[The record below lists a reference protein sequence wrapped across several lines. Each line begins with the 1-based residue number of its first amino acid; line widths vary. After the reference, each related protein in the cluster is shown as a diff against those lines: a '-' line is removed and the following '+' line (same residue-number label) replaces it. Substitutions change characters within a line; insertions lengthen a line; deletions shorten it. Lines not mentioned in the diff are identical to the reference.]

1 MTALETL
8 LFAETGTLGLRRT
21 TVHTARLCHVQQRPL
36 WWRGQRIRLKQ
47 GPWGVKAEHDDL
59 VAAAKALHRP
69 LSQIAAQA
77 LTAAHANAAVP
88 EDQE

>member
-21 TVHTARLCHVQQRPL
+21 TVHRPSL
-36 WWRGQRIRLKQ
+36 PRATTTVVVEGQRIRLKQ

-59 VAAAKALHRP
+59 VTAAKALHRP

-77 LTAAHANAAVP
+77 LTVARANAAVP